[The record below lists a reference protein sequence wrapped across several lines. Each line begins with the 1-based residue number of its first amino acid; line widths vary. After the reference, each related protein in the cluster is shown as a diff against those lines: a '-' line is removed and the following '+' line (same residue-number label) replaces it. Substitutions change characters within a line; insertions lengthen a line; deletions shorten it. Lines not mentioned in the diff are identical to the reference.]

1 MKRALCLVFLLPL
14 AHLVAGPAPSS
25 LSDTVLAQ
33 IKFDQKP
40 GSQISTD
47 LAFRD
52 EAGKTVKFAD
62 YLGKKPVI
70 LVLGYYQCP
79 MLCTLVNN
87 GLVAALD
94 DLKLDMGNQFD
105 VINISINPNET
116 PALAAAKKRNY
127 LKAYGRRGAAAGWH
141 FLTGAEPAI
150 RQIADEVGF
159 RYAYDPS
166 TQQYAHPS
174 GLVILTPDG
183 KVSEYLFGVTYSPK
197 QLDTTLRNAATSK
210 VGSPIEQ
217 LILLC
222 FHYRPLT
229 GKYGNLIMTVVRV
242 SGVATLA
249 ALAGVIVLMSQRK
262 RNNREEATR

>member
-1 MKRALCLVFLLPL
+1 MKYSLCLAFLLPL
-14 AHLVAGPAPSS
+14 AALAAGPTPGS
-25 LSDTVLAQ
+25 LTDQSLMQ

-40 GSQISTD
+40 GSQISMN
-47 LAFRD
+47 LPFRD
-52 EAGKTVKFAD
+52 ESGKTVRLGD
-62 YLGKKPVI
+62 YCGGKPVI
-70 LVLGYYQCP
+70 LVLGYYGCP

-94 DLKLDMGNQFD
+94 DLKLDIGNQFE
-105 VINISINPNET
+105 VVNISINPQEA

-127 LKAYGRRGAAAGWH
+127 LKAYGRAGAAAGWH
-141 FLTGAEPAI
+141 FLTGGEPAI

-159 RYAYDPS
+159 RYAYDPVS
-166 TQQYAHPS
+166 QQYAHPS
-174 GLVILTPDG
+174 GLVILTPGG
-183 KVSEYLFGVTYSPK
+183 KVAHYLFGVTFSP
-197 QLDTTLRNAATSK
+197 QEVDAALQDAVASK

-229 GKYGNLIMTVVRV
+229 GKYGNLVMTLVRV

-249 ALAGVIVLMSQRK
+249 SLAGAIALMSQRK
-262 RNNREEATR
+262 RRNGEAGP